1 MYFTTKTPKGVFVFA
16 GVLGILNLYMKFA
29 FSLWLFLF
37 TIFAFHSFNAE
48 ALDCTNPDNRQ
59 MCLAELEKAEAE
71 IDSLSKQKAVL
82 EKEASS
88 IQRDK
93 KILEI
98 QTQQAKLKIRA
109 HELSIVKL
117 GKDIVNKENNIQ
129 TLKSRIT
136 KSKASLEE
144 IIVLSHEFDDYSIVE
159 ALLSKE
165 DISGFFEDV
174 DAYSSIQSRIRD
186 EIGYINKDRQEEE
199 KERNELDE
207 KRDQEY
213 DSKYAIEAQKKV
225 IEKAE
230 AEKQRLLNLNKKEQ
244 TQYNLAISEKKKK
257 VTEIKNALFALR
269 DSGSIKFEDAVRYAK
284 SAGKATGVRP
294 AFILAIL
301 KQETNIGSN
310 LGSCYLSN
318 EETGEGIKVN
328 SGTVVKNVMKPT
340 RDVKPFL
347 RITKKLGKDPYK
359 TRVSCPLS
367 IGYGGAMGPSQF
379 IPSTWEMFESR
390 VVSARGGG
398 GAANP
403 WNAQDAFTATAL
415 YVADLGATSQTASAE
430 RNAACRYYSG
440 KACGAVTGNTN
451 YGNSVM
457 NHALKLQADID
468 LITE

>member
-1 MYFTTKTPKGVFVFA
+1 MKRVISPWLVLISFFIFVCAQVFTA
-16 GVLGILNLYMKFA
+16 Q
-29 FSLWLFLF
+29 
-37 TIFAFHSFNAE
+37 
-48 ALDCTNPDNRQ
+48 ALDCTDPNNRAA
-59 MCLAELEKAEAE
+59 CLEELDKAEAE
-71 IDSLSKQKAVL
+71 IAKLSGQKAVL

-93 KILEI
+93 KLLEI
-98 QTQQAKLKIRA
+98 QTQQAKLKIRT
-109 HELSIVKL
+109 HELSILRL
-117 GKDIVNKENNIQ
+117 GKDIVAKETNIQ
-129 TLKSRIT
+129 TLKSRIE
-136 KSKASLEE
+136 KSKDSLDE
-144 IIVLSHEFDDYSIVE
+144 IIALSYELDEYTMVE

-165 DISGFFEDV
+165 DISSFFQDL
-174 DAYSSIQSRIRD
+174 DSYASIQSRIRD
-186 EIGYINKDRQEEE
+186 EIGYINKDRQAEE
-199 KERNELDE
+199 KERTVLDQ
-207 KRDQEY
+207 KRDEEY

-244 TQYNLAISEKKKK
+244 SQYNLAISEKKKK
-257 VTEIKNALFALR
+257 VAEIKNALFALR

-284 SAGKATGVRP
+284 AAGKATGVRP

-310 LGSCYLSN
+310 LGSCYLADVD
-318 EETGEGIKVN
+318 TGAGVKVS
-328 SGTVVKNVMKPT
+328 SGNAVKNVMKPT
-340 RDVKPFL
+340 RDVQPFL
-347 RITKKLGKDPYK
+347 RITKKLGKDPFK

-398 GAANP
+398 GSANP

-415 YVADLGATSQTASAE
+415 YVADLGATAQTASSE

-440 KACGAVTGNTN
+440 KACGSNGNTS

-457 NHALKLQADID
+457 AHALKLQSDID
-468 LITE
+468 LIQE